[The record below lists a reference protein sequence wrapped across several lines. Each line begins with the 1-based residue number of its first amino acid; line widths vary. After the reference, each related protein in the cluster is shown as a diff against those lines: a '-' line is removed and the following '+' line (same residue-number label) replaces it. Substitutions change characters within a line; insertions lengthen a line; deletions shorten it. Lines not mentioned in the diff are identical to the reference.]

1 MFTTLLWLAACGPA
15 LIGLLA
21 RRVWVT
27 ALLIVLNA
35 AVLAMIVWMPLVA
48 LLAVAA
54 LYVLALALV
63 VKVGRP
69 PVDET
74 VVQKRVS
81 DLRRL
86 LEHQYPL

>member
-1 MFTTLLWLAACGPA
+1 MLTTLLWLVACGPA

-35 AVLAMIVWMPLVA
+35 AVVAMIVWMPQVA
-48 LLAVAA
+48 LLGVAA
-54 LYVLALALV
+54 LYALALALV
-63 VKVGRP
+63 VNVGRP
-69 PVDET
+69 PVDE
-74 VVQKRVS
+74 VVVEKRIRE
-81 DLRRL
+81 LRRL